1 MVAWPVGLAVWANG
15 KIQHVAA
22 LSGTPDTT
30 SGTTYLLAGSDARG
44 EDGGIPVDGTEGA
57 RTDTIMVLHVPQNG
71 PTALISLPRDTYTEI
86 PGHDP
91 NKLNT
96 AYAWGG
102 PALLVQT
109 VEGLTGLHIDHYA
122 EIGLGGLAHIVDA
135 LGGVQL
141 CMDPAVNKVDFPV
154 NDPESGMVWD
164 APGCKLVDGATS
176 LTFARM
182 RKADHEYDIGRA
194 KRQQQL
200 IAAVSSTAA
209 DPSIVLRPLDQ
220 VRLIRS
226 GLGAITVSDGTDIID
241 MARLALAFRA
251 ATGPGG
257 IRGTPPIAD
266 INYQPGGVGS
276 TVLLDPEATPAF
288 WTGIRDG
295 TLPPGPVG
303 GIPPIG

>member
-1 MVAWPVGLAVWANG
+1 
-15 KIQHVAA
+15 
-22 LSGTPDTT
+22 
-30 SGTTYLLAGSDARG
+30 
-44 EDGGIPVDGTEGA
+44 
-57 RTDTIMVLHVPQNG
+57 MVLHVPQSG

-91 NKLNT
+91 SKLNA

-122 EIGLGGLAHIVDA
+122 EIGLGGVAHIVDA

-154 NDPESGMVWD
+154 NDPESGMIWD
-164 APGCKLVDGATS
+164 APGCKVVDGATS

-182 RKADHEYDIGRA
+182 RKADYEYDIGRA

-200 IAAVSSTAA
+200 IASVSSTAA

-226 GLGAITVSDGTDIID
+226 GLAAITVSDGTNIID

-303 GIPPIG
+303 GMPQPG